1 MIIITEDC
9 LYPLCNVN
17 IKMSKMRNIHQD
29 KNALLVINLYS
40 DNSKIRTVIINVLMI
55 IIGS

>member
-1 MIIITEDC
+1 
-9 LYPLCNVN
+9 
-17 IKMSKMRNIHQD
+17 MRNIHQD

-40 DNSKIRTVIINVLMI
+40 DNSKIRTVIINVLMV